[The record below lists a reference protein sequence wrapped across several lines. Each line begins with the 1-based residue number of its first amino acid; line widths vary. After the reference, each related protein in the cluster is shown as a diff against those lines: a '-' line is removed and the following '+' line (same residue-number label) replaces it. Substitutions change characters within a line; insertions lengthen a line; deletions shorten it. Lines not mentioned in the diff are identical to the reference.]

1 MDIQGINY
9 TDGDVIVF
17 EQFGDFLRPG
27 GSKPAELERF
37 QSADGGGWTV
47 QQRFSELNMVVLLV
61 CCRGTVQLRLKGR
74 DYETTRGQA
83 LALLPSAVI
92 ERMMVSPDVHIRGF
106 GFAVTAMESMFHTY
120 RQTWE
125 EALSLNDHPLLSLTD
140 EQMQVAEH
148 LYQIAQLEQQMTDL
162 RHYRPMM
169 RSLVQSMLY
178 MLADAISRPTFHPI
192 LPEGGKNAS
201 TKEQQ
206 FKRFV
211 QLLWASGGKERKVA
225 GFANQ
230 MCITPKYL
238 SVIVRESCGKT
249 PLQMIHTYTTN
260 MIAQRLRNTNLS
272 IKEIACEL
280 NFSNESFFGRY
291 VKQHLG
297 CPPRVY
303 REQMKKKEGITSQ
316 KYLENLSEGK

>member
-1 MDIQGINY
+1 MEMKGINY
-9 TDGDVIVF
+9 TGGDVIVF
-17 EQFGDFLRPG
+17 EQFGDFF
-27 GSKPAELERF
+27 E
-37 QSADGGGWTV
+37 SADRGGWTV
-47 QQRFSELNMVVLLV
+47 QQRFSEMNMVVLLV
-61 CCRGTVQLRLKGR
+61 CYHGAVQLRLNGR
-74 DYETTRGQA
+74 DYETISGQA

-92 ERMMVSPDVHIRGF
+92 ERLMVSPDVHIRGF

-125 EALSLNDHPLLSLTD
+125 EALSLNDHPQLSLTKG
-140 EQMQVAEH
+140 QMLVAEH
-148 LYQIAQLEQQMTDL
+148 LYQIAQLEQRMTDS

-178 MLADAISRPTFHPI
+178 MLADAISQPSTSLNSH
-192 LPEGGKNAS
+192 EGEKKVL

-211 QLLWASGGKERKVA
+211 QVLWASGGKERKVA
-225 GFANQ
+225 WFADQ

-249 PLQMIHTYTTN
+249 PLQMIHGYTAN
-260 MIAQRLRNTNLS
+260 KIAQLLSNTSLS
-272 IKEIACEL
+272 IKEIAYEL

-291 VKQHLG
+291 TKQHLG
-297 CPPRVY
+297 CSPCEY
-303 REQMKKKEGITSQ
+303 RNKMRQTRISTTFTHLRHCTARHQ
-316 KYLENLSEGK
+316 LTAYQLQCQL